1 MPLITMKDLIEAKAY
16 EDERSALDDALRC
29 LLRCR
34 PELRQRVAVHQYR
47 TGDVS
52 LARAAYLAGV
62 SCGRCGISSKT
73 RVSRCGSAPRAS
85 KKPAR
90 RWPRCGAT
98 WDERQDIGPP

>member
-1 MPLITMKDLIEAKAY
+1 MPLITVKDLIEAKAY

-34 PELRQRVAVHQYR
+34 PELRERVAVHQYR

-62 SCGRCGISSKT
+62 SWRQMRDILQDHGVPLRLG
-73 RVSRCGSAPRAS
+73 PEFLDE
-85 KKPAR
+85 AR
-90 RWPRCGAT
+90 EEVAEVRRHLG
-98 WDERQDIGPP
+98 